1 MKRAPS
7 RWVAGRKRALSRW
20 VAFWDRHEPG
30 SSLALIRIFVG
41 VVIAY
46 DLLAA
51 AHYDV
56 VQALWETPARGGMG
70 LVPVAPPLGATATWA
85 IATSASVTLA
95 LGLFSRA
102 SALVVLFAHAAL
114 AGMLPEADRGI
125 DVLLRNAL
133 ILLALAQC
141 GATLSI
147 DARWRTGSF
156 VSARHVPAWPRYLFV
171 VQLATMYFF
180 AGIQKLAPPWSSTDG
195 YSALYFVLRDPH
207 YATFDARALLDRTY
221 PLLQLS
227 TFATLL
233 WERCSIALPLVV
245 FYRETAAR
253 TPLARLFDKANLF
266 WLWMAVGVG
275 FHLMLAATM
284 NLGIFPWGCLALYP
298 ALLRPVDLR
307 TLMLRFERT

>member
-1 MKRAPS
+1 M
-7 RWVAGRKRALSRW
+7 KRALSRW
-20 VAFWDRHEPG
+20 VAFWDRREPG
-30 SSLALIRIFVG
+30 TSLALIRIFVG
-41 VVIAY
+41 VVLAY

-51 AHYDV
+51 ARYDLV
-56 VQALWETPARGGMG
+56 EALWETPARGGMG
-70 LVPVAPPLGATATWA
+70 LVPVALPLGAKATWA
-85 IATSASVTLA
+85 IATCASVTLA

-102 SALVVLFAHAAL
+102 SALIVLFACAAL
-114 AGMLPEADRGI
+114 AAMLPEADRGI

-141 GATLSI
+141 GATLSV
-147 DARWRTGSF
+147 DARWRTGRF
-156 VSARHVPAWPRYLFV
+156 VSDRRVPAWPRYLFV

-180 AGIQKLAPPWSSTDG
+180 AGIQKLSPPWTSTDH

-227 TFATLL
+227 TFGTLL
-233 WERCSIALPLVV
+233 WERSSIVLPLIV

-253 TPLARLFDKANLF
+253 NALARLFGKAHLF
-266 WLWMAVGVG
+266 SAWLVVGAS
-275 FHLMLAATM
+275 FHLMLALTM

-298 ALLRPVDLR
+298 ALIRPVDLR
-307 TLMLRFERT
+307 TLMFRFERT

>member
-70 LVPVAPPLGATATWA
+70 LVPVALPLGATATWA

-156 VSARHVPAWPRYLFV
+156 VSARHVPAWPRHLFV